1 GGIKMNLK
9 HIKLLT
15 ISSIINVGLGTFL
28 IICGLL
34 EFTGILYT
42 NANTTIE
49 SVGVQLSYLVFV
61 SGVLV
66 FISGLITIM
75 VRKTMN
81 HINMLILLG
90 VVALAWPIFVSIS
103 LFFSQLIICIRLLP
117 TMLSSL
123 FYVIA
128 ILIVKITNEALRKV
142 HKFNPTAHVES
153 LGKRKTSIDVAKVL
167 GGGKGKAK
175 SGNGLQAIG
184 NLAQAAGK
192 RRSSF
197 SLGKIFYSG
206 TRRSRASFGRLF
218 YSGSRKRGKF
228 HIRKR

>member
-1 GGIKMNLK
+1 MNLK

-15 ISSIINVGLGTFL
+15 IAAIINAGLGAFL

-49 SVGVQLSYLVFV
+49 SVGVQLSYLVFI
-61 SGVLV
+61 SGILV
-66 FISGLITIM
+66 FASGSITIL
-75 VRKTMN
+75 VRKTMS
-81 HINMLILLG
+81 HINLLILLG
-90 VVALAWPIFVSIS
+90 VFALAWPIFVSIS

-123 FYVIA
+123 FYIIA

-142 HKFNPTAHVES
+142 HKFNPVAHVEA

-167 GGGKGKAK
+167 NSGKGKAK
-175 SGNGLQAIG
+175 TGGGIQSLG

-192 RRSSF
+192 RKSGF
-197 SLGKIFYSG
+197 SL
-206 TRRSRASFGRLF
+206 GRLF
-218 YSGSRKRGKF
+218 YSGTRHSQVSFGKLFYSGTRKRGKF
-228 HIRKR
+228 RIRKR

>member
-1 GGIKMNLK
+1 MNLK

-15 ISSIINVGLGTFL
+15 VAAIINTLLGIFL

-49 SVGVQLSYLVFV
+49 SVGVQLSYLVFI
-61 SGVLV
+61 SGALV
-66 FISGLITIM
+66 FTSGLITLFM
-75 VRKTMN
+75 RRTMTS
-81 HINMLILLG
+81 INLLILLG

-123 FYVIA
+123 FYIIA
-128 ILIVKITNEALRKV
+128 ILIVKVTNESLQKT
-142 HKFNPTAHVES
+142 HKFNPTAHVEAMVKKKS
-153 LGKRKTSIDVAKVL
+153 TVNVTKALS
-167 GGGKGKAK
+167 GGSGKAK
-175 SGNGLQAIG
+175 SSVDLKSLG
-184 NLAQAAGK
+184 NLAQATGK
-192 RRSSF
+192 RRSGPSI
-197 SLGKIFYSG
+197 GKLFYSG
-206 TRRSRASFGRLF
+206 SRRSHGGFGKMF

-228 HIRKR
+228 RIRKR